1 MNCFVFQEP
10 VSQPDDVEPEEGASC
25 DSRERRRAHR
35 RVTRH
40 ESRYHSE
47 VRQEAVQQVLAA
59 MQNRPK
65 PSMPMPSKRTST
77 VGPDAIYQQQQAP
90 VPSSSVNQQKSRDSL
105 EGSSDGSSTDDDV
118 ELDVDVDADSLDRN
132 RPAVTSAAVAAATPE
147 RVHR

>member
-1 MNCFVFQEP
+1 MATEAAGQPASDDV
-10 VSQPDDVEPEEGASC
+10 QPDEGGSC

-59 MQNRPK
+59 MQSRPK

-77 VGPDAIYQQQQAP
+77 VGPDAVHPAQAP
-90 VPSSSVNQQKSRDSL
+90 AAGPGHQQPGKSRDSL
-105 EGSSDGSSTDDDV
+105 EASSDGSSSDDDV
-118 ELDVDVDADSLDRN
+118 ELDAHLDADSLDRV
-132 RPAVTSAAVAAATPE
+132 RAAAPVPASAAAATPE